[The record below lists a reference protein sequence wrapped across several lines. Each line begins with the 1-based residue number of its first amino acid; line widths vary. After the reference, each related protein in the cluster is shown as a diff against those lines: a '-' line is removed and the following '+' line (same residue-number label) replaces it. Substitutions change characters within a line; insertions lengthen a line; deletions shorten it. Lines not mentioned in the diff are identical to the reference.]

1 MASSGVDK
9 QRNRRLSDHRGP
21 ARRALWAAAIYI
33 AVGLVWIVFSDR
45 LVEAWFADPGTLSRL
60 QTWKGLLFVVV
71 TGAVLFLATLRQF
84 HKDRKLLDLQYN
96 QRQALRRRERQLS
109 VLMDN
114 LPGMAYRCRFDEH
127 WTMLFVS
134 QGCERLTG
142 YLPGDLV
149 RNARISFA
157 ELIADP
163 QSGQKV
169 MEEVRT
175 AVGNREPFSIEYPL
189 IRKDGRQIWV
199 WERGRGVE
207 DDDGEMLLEGIIL
220 DISDRKA
227 LEDELEELATRD
239 PLTGLYNRRESS
251 RLLEEELERARRY
264 NRPLA
269 LLWVDFDHFKE
280 INDTHGHAAGD
291 SVLKSVSQ
299 LLEDSVRSVDSVGR
313 FGGEEF
319 VIILPEMA
327 VREAH
332 ETAERL
338 RQRVS
343 GQRYPLDGGA
353 PVPMTIS
360 VGVAVYPDHG
370 ADAAML
376 CAAAD
381 RAMYEAK
388 RRGRNCVVM
397 APDADAD
404 HNEQRGAGG

>member
-33 AVGLVWIVFSDR
+33 AVGLVWVVFSDR
-45 LVEAWFADPGTLSRL
+45 LAEAWFSDADTLSL
-60 QTWKGLLFVVV
+60 VQTWKGFLFIMV
-71 TGAVLFLATLRQF
+71 TGAVLFAVTLRQF
-84 HKDRKLLDLQYN
+84 HKDRKLLALQYD

-149 RNARISFA
+149 HNRKVSFA

-163 QSGQKV
+163 ESSERV
-169 MEEVRT
+169 LEEVRQ
-175 AVGNREPFSIEYPL
+175 AIDKREPFSTEYPL

-220 DISDRKA
+220 DISDRKL

-251 RLLEEELERARRY
+251 RLLEDEMERARRY
-264 NRPLA
+264 NRSMA
-269 LLWVDFDHFKE
+269 LLWIDFDHFKE
-280 INDTHGHAAGD
+280 INDTYGHAAGD
-291 SVLKSVSQ
+291 SVLKSISR
-299 LLEDSVRSVDSVGR
+299 LLGDSVRSVDSVGR

-319 VIILPEMA
+319 VIILPEMG
-327 VREAH
+327 VSEAH
-332 ETAERL
+332 ETAERI
-338 RQRVS
+338 RHRVS
-343 GQRYPLDGGA
+343 SQLHPLGQGSE
-353 PVPMTIS
+353 VPMTIS
-360 VGVAVYPDHG
+360 IGVAVYPDHG
-370 ADAAML
+370 TDASML

-381 RAMYEAK
+381 RAMYAAK
-388 RRGRNCVVM
+388 NQGRNCVVM
-397 APDADAD
+397 APAAEGAHNDRKDA
-404 HNEQRGAGG
+404 RG

>member
-1 MASSGVDK
+1 MASTGVDK

-45 LVEAWFADPGTLSRL
+45 LVEAWFSDADTLSL
-60 QTWKGLLFVVV
+60 IQTWKGVLFVMV
-71 TGAVLFLATLRQF
+71 TGAVLFAATLRQF
-84 HKDRKLLDLQYN
+84 HKDRKLLALQYD

-142 YLPGDLV
+142 YLPGELV
-149 RNARISFA
+149 RNRKVSFA
-157 ELIADP
+157 ELMADP
-163 QSGQKV
+163 QSSEQV
-169 MEEVRT
+169 VEEVRK
-175 AVGNREPFSIEYPL
+175 AVENREPFSIEYPL

-207 DDDGEMLLEGIIL
+207 DDDGEILLEGIIL

-264 NRPLA
+264 NRPMA

-280 INDTHGHAAGD
+280 INDTYGHAAGD
-291 SVLKSVSQ
+291 SVLRSVSQ
-299 LLEDSVRSVDSVGR
+299 LLDDSVRSVDSVGR

-319 VIILPEMA
+319 VIILPEMG
-327 VREAH
+327 VHEAH
-332 ETAERL
+332 ETAERI
-338 RQRVS
+338 RHRVS
-343 GQRYPLDGGA
+343 GQLYPLDGGA

-370 ADAAML
+370 ADAATL

-381 RAMYEAK
+381 RAMYAAK
-388 RRGRNCVVM
+388 SRGRNCVVM
-397 APDADAD
+397 APEADGD
-404 HNEQRGAGG
+404 HNDRKDARG